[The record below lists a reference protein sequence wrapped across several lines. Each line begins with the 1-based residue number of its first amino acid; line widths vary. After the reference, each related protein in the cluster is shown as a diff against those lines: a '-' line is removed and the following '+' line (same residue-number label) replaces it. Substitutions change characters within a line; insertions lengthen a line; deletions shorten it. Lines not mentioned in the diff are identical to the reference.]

1 LAALKNLFKLAINQS
16 FPFQP
21 NWQEQEK
28 IKKKKKK
35 FKIVVVGSLLP

>member
-28 IKKKKKK
+28 MKTKKI
-35 FKIVVVGSLLP
+35 KIVVVGSLLQ